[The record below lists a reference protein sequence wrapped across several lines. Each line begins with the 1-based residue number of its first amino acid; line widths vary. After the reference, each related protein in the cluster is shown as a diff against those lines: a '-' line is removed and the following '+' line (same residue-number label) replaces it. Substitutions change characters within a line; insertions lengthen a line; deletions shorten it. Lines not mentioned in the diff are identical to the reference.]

1 MSSIYVSEPATS
13 GKVILKT
20 TVGEIE
26 IELWS
31 KEAPKACRNFVQ
43 LCMEGYYNDTAF
55 HRLVRGFIV
64 QGGDPTGTGEGGES
78 IYGEPFKTE
87 VHSRLSFNRRGL
99 VGMACLAENMNTSQ
113 FFFTLGP
120 APELT
125 GKHTLFGRVAGDTL
139 FNMLRLGEGDVG
151 SGERP
156 RRIHRI
162 VSTTVLLNPYDDIV
176 PRQIQRSKSKSDD
189 DKEAKK
195 VTVAA
200 TKNFSLLSFGEEAE
214 EEELVDNVVSEK
226 LRKKG
231 KSAHDLLSDPRLS
244 SRPVNLDLS
253 ADPELARSVLE
264 ASREAQE
271 RRRLREAADSDDDPE
286 TAKAKRIAA
295 LRQEAE
301 ELRREI
307 IRSKR
312 LEAQRRDQ
320 MKAEQDRTAREA
332 QEKQDA
338 EDAALARLKAM
349 EEAGETAEKTTEKP
363 LVADPDTFS
372 ADLAMYRAKTKQTKK
387 SEVIANSFF
396 HTFVA
401 FHQAFAL
408 RFMQGSDR
416 EAATM
421 KLLDRFS
428 SRLRS
433 IIGSGDADDNEKKTV
448 TMDSWMTARLVSE
461 EPAPA
466 RQVLDPS
473 VPHPDRYDLYDPRNP
488 LNVRKRGGEPESAGR
503 GSTATVGAK
512 KAR

>member
-1 MSSIYVSEPATS
+1 MNEPATN

-31 KEAPKACRNFVQ
+31 KETPKACRNFVQ
-43 LCMEGYYNDTAF
+43 LCMEGYYDDTAF

-120 APELT
+120 TPELT

-162 VSTTVLLNPYDDIV
+162 VNTTILLNPYDDIV
-176 PRQIQRSKSKSDD
+176 PRKVQRSKPKSGEE
-189 DKEAKK
+189 KEAKK

-244 SRPVNLDLS
+244 SVPVSLDAS
-253 ADPELARSVLE
+253 ANPELARVLLE
-264 ASREAQE
+264 ADREAQE
-271 RRRLREAADSDDDPE
+271 RRRRRELAGSDDDDPE
-286 TAKAKRIAA
+286 TSKAKRIAA

-320 MKAEQDRTAREA
+320 AKAEEERMAREA

-338 EDAALARLKAM
+338 EDAALARLQAM
-349 EEAGETAEKTTEKP
+349 EEAGETAEKAKEKP
-363 LVADPDTFS
+363 LVSDPDTFS
-372 ADLAMYRAKTKQTKK
+372 ADLAMYRAKTKKTKK
-387 SEVIANSFF
+387 GA
-396 HTFVA
+396 
-401 FHQAFAL
+401 
-408 RFMQGSDR
+408 DR

-421 KLLDRFS
+421 KLLDKFS

-433 IIGSGDADDNEKKTV
+433 VIGGGDGNDKEKKSTA
-448 TMDSWMTARLVSE
+448 DSWMASRLVSE

-466 RQVLDPS
+466 RPVLDPS

-488 LNVRKRGGEPESAGR
+488 LNVRKRGGEMESGGR
-503 GSTATVGAK
+503 GTAAVTVK